1 MESSTSSLM
10 GTSAL
15 KEFAAFEGLDPQHD
29 EIGIRQCSG
38 SPPEYVHA
46 RRERQQAAQRCT
58 SVAGHASSQESTSG
72 TLEMLSL

>member
-1 MESSTSSLM
+1 MESNATSLK

-15 KEFAAFEGLDPQHD
+15 KEFAAFEGLDPQRD
-29 EIGIRQCSG
+29 EIWIRRCSG

-58 SVAGHASSQESTSG
+58 SVAGHASSQESNSG
-72 TLEMLSL
+72 TLETLSL